1 MGKLTVTSFITLDNV
16 VEAPNVWSGS
26 FQSDDTGDYNDE
38 VLLAADAMLLGR
50 TTYDGFAAAWP
61 SRSGVRFADK
71 FNAMPKYVASTT
83 LQNPEWNNSQVIEG
97 EVAAKVAELKT
108 DQNLIVW
115 GSPTL
120 VQYLADHG
128 LVDEY
133 RLLVSPIFRGKGI
146 KLFANAPAQID
157 LKVKEAKLLSGG
169 MLALHLVPA
178 TS

>member
-1 MGKLTVTSFITLDNV
+1 MGKLTVTSFITVDNV
-16 VEAPNVWSGS
+16 VEAPNLWSGS
-26 FQSDDTGDYNDE
+26 FQSEDTGEYNEE
-38 VLLAADAMLLGR
+38 VLNDADAMVLGR
-50 TTYDGFAAAWP
+50 TTYEGFAAAWP
-61 SRSGVRFADK
+61 SRSGDRFADK
-71 FNAMPKYVASTT
+71 FNSMPKYVASTT

-97 EVAAKVAELKT
+97 EVAAKVAELKA

-120 VQYLADHG
+120 VQYLADHE

-146 KLFANAPAQID
+146 KLFADAPAQID